1 MKRWPECLANIA
13 VALLASPMLAG
24 QVVAQAKAPTWV
36 TEGPYV
42 DADTFSF
49 ALPME
54 SVAGKLYVSVELGG
68 EPRRFVFDTGS
79 PSMIRSDL
87 AQALGLKIVDKQKG
101 RDSHGAVIESDIVQA
116 AITLGDV
123 TINKV
128 PLFAADFG
136 SSLAAKCLIGDGVL
150 GSEVLPLCA
159 WQIDK
164 PAGVLRCNTDLSKL
178 DHIKDAKKQ
187 RLFSFGYPHTPYLD
201 VQLAKKANSKA
212 MFDTGSPAYLAL
224 SPPDYEGARRNKGI
238 AGKTWGHGSLGGSLG
253 GQAPVKDQLQAQL
266 KTFSVGNVRLGR
278 VSAHVREAPPSLLG
292 APLLDHFV
300 LTLDQRSEAAYFA
313 SYRDGPFERPTFG
326 FSLGLSDPITISLV
340 WEETP
345 ASDAGLPVGR
355 TVASINGA
363 AVDYSCSGIT
373 RALEAMSADSI
384 DIEWDG
390 GAASLRKAH
399 QESR

>member
-1 MKRWPECLANIA
+1 MNNSSITRWQPF
-13 VALLASPMLAG
+13 VMALLTVLTITPQVLAQG
-24 QVVAQAKAPTWV
+24 KAPAWV

-42 DADTFSF
+42 DAEAFSLS
-49 ALPME
+49 LPIE
-54 SVAGKLYVSVELGG
+54 SIAGKLYVSVELGG

-87 AQALGLKIVDKQKG
+87 AKSLGLKVVDQRKG
-101 RDSHGAVIESDIVQA
+101 RDSHGAMIESDIVQA
-116 AITLGDV
+116 PITLGDV
-123 TINKV
+123 TFNKV

-150 GSEVLPLCA
+150 GSEILPLCA

-164 PAGVLRCNTDLSKL
+164 PAGVLRCNTDLNSL

-224 SPPDYEGARRNKGI
+224 SPPDYEGASRNKGI
-238 AGKTWGHGSLGGSLG
+238 AGKIRGHGSLGGSLG
-253 GQAPVKDQLQAQL
+253 GMAPVKDQVRAQL
-266 KTFSVGNVRLGR
+266 KAFSVGNVRLGR

-300 LTLDQRSEAAYFA
+300 LTLDQRSEAAFFA
-313 SYRDGPFERPTFG
+313 AYRDGPFERPTFG
-326 FSLGLSDPITISLV
+326 FALGFSDPITISLV

-355 TVASINGA
+355 TITSINGA

-373 RALEAMSADSI
+373 RALEAMSAESI
-384 DIEWDG
+384 DLGWDG
-390 GAASLRKAH
+390 GAASLRKT
-399 QESR
+399 E